1 MWYIYVM
8 EFYLSVMKNEIVIVA
23 REWMELK
30 IVMLSKVSYG
40 QRNTYIA
47 VSHIIVTN
55 QSIDL

>member
-1 MWYIYVM
+1 M